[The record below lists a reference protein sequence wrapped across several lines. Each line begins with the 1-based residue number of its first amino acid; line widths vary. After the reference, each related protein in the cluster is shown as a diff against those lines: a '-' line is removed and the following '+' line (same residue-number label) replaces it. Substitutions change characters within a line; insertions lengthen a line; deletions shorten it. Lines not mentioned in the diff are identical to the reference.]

1 MVKSDLM
8 DKYKVKDS
16 SCGSKSN
23 WTLVRMCTCKAAA
36 KKSNEYVS
44 GKKYIKYSRDN
55 ARYINQQGFKGRK
68 ELKK

>member
-1 MVKSDLM
+1 
-8 DKYKVKDS
+8 
-16 SCGSKSN
+16 
-23 WTLVRMCTCKAAA
+23 MCTCKAAA

-68 ELKK
+68 ELKKIEKTLK